1 MEALEILDRLNRG
14 EDSLHQ
20 FKRTLTNP
28 LSTAGE
34 MVAFANTEGGQIF
47 VGVADDG
54 TITGLSSEDIRR
66 LNQLVANVSTN
77 NVNPP
82 INVLTTNHRIDEKII
97 MVIQVPKGSNRP
109 YCDSNGVYWVKSGA
123 DKRRIT
129 SQQELRRI
137 FQAEG
142 EVYADEQPI
151 PGAGLD
157 AIESQVLEDYVQ
169 AIFQKS
175 VQELDLDLLQLLQ
188 NLKFATA
195 DSLNLTGL
203 LILAKNPQ
211 QYRPQFNVKAV
222 AYLGNELAGQ
232 QYRDREDIN
241 GRIPELYRDTLSFLK
256 RNLRRVQGDQGFNS
270 EGQLEIPE
278 VVLEELLQNA
288 LVHRDYFISA
298 PIRIF
303 LFDDRLEI
311 ISPGVLPNSLTV
323 SNILTGTAIQRNP
336 TLASRAFRILPYTGL
351 GSGIPRAV
359 SLLPTIQFDNQLDA
373 HQFVVRI
380 PRTQD

>member
-1 MEALEILDRLNRG
+1 MEALEILDILNQG
-14 EDSLHQ
+14 EDSQHQ
-20 FKRTLTNP
+20 FKRNLSNP
-28 LSTAGE
+28 LSIAGE
-34 MVAFANTEGGQIF
+34 IVAFANTEGGRIF
-47 VGVADDG
+47 VGVEDDG
-54 TITGLSSEDIRR
+54 TITGLSSEDVRR

-82 INVLTTNHRIDEKII
+82 VNVFTTNLRIDEKTI
-97 MVIQVPKGSNRP
+97 MVIQIPKGTNRP

-142 EVYADEQPI
+142 DLYADEQPI

-157 AIESQVLEDYVQ
+157 AIEPSVLKKYV
-169 AIFQKS
+169 AKIFQKDLE
-175 VQELDLDLLQLLQ
+175 ELDLDQLRLLQ
-188 NLKFATA
+188 NLKFATG
-195 DSLNLTGL
+195 DTLNLTGIL
-203 LILAKNPQ
+203 MLAKKPQ

-222 AYLGNELAGQ
+222 AYVGNDISGS
-232 QYRDREDIN
+232 QYRDRQDID
-241 GRIPELYRDTLSFLK
+241 GRIPEMYEETISFLK
-256 RNLRRVQGDQGFNS
+256 RNLRRVQGDRGFNT

-278 VVLEELLQNA
+278 VVLEELIQNA
-288 LVHRDYFISA
+288 LIHRDYFISA

-303 LFDDRLEI
+303 LYDDRLEI

-336 TLASRAFRILPYTGL
+336 SLASRAFQILPYTGL

-359 SLLPTIQFDNQLDA
+359 AVLPTIQFDNQLDA
-373 HQFVVRI
+373 NQFVVRI
-380 PRTQD
+380 PRPKD